1 MARLEFS
8 ADIAAPLDRVTAF
21 FVPQRMP
28 YWYGA
33 EMEMSFEV
41 QGGAADF
48 QVGQKVRI
56 SGQLRGREVSL
67 VAVVARYEPG
77 RALEWRFHDAY
88 GVKGLQRWELE
99 SMPAGE
105 RGCHSEAPRGGAEES
120 QGFSAGSA
128 TRVRMLDE
136 YELPGFFGRIFDALF
151 MRFSVSARD
160 RSWLRKLQ
168 QLSELN

>member
-8 ADIAAPLDRVTAF
+8 VDIAAPQDRVAAF

-33 EMEMSFEV
+33 EMEVSFEV

-56 SGQLRGREVSL
+56 NGQLRGREVSH
-67 VAVVARYEPG
+67 VAVVTRFEPG
-77 RALEWRFHDAY
+77 RALEWRFQDAY

-99 SMPAGE
+99 SIPIGE
-105 RGCHSEAPRGGAEES
+105 GGCHSEPAAAGEES
-120 QGFSAGSA
+120 QGFSSSP
-128 TRVRMLDE
+128 TPRVRMLDE
-136 YELPGFFGRIFDALF
+136 YELPGFFGRIADTFF
-151 MRFSVSARD
+151 MRSASPRATAPG
-160 RSWLRKLQ
+160 SA
-168 QLSELN
+168 S